1 MKALDRF
8 SLAGKVALVTG
19 ASRGIGRATA
29 IGFAQAGADI
39 VLISRNT
46 SDLEKAAEEIRQEGR
61 KALVVSTHLGRMDSV
76 RKVIDSSMAEF
87 GKIDILVNNAGISPA
102 FASFLDT
109 EEKLWDSIMN
119 LNLKGL
125 FFLGQAAARVMKQR
139 GSGCIINVS
148 SIVSNN
154 PETDNG
160 VYAISKAGIVSATK
174 VMAKEL
180 AEYNIRVNAVAPGYI
195 HTGLLDLAV
204 QLRPERETEYVNT
217 AYIKRI
223 GETEEVVGAMIYL
236 ASPAASYV
244 TGHTIFVDGGFVKI

>member
-1 MKALDRF
+1 
-8 SLAGKVALVTG
+8 
-19 ASRGIGRATA
+19 
-29 IGFAQAGADI
+29 
-39 VLISRNT
+39 
-46 SDLEKAAEEIRQEGR
+46 
-61 KALVVSTHLGRMDSV
+61 
-76 RKVIDSSMAEF
+76 
-87 GKIDILVNNAGISPA
+87 
-102 FASFLDT
+102 
-109 EEKLWDSIMN
+109 MN

-223 GETEEVVGAMIYL
+223 GDTEEVVGAMIYL
-236 ASPAASYV
+236 ASSAASYV
-244 TGHTIFVDGGFVKI
+244 TGHTVFVDGGFVKI